1 VASENKRH
9 VSKFLSIK
17 LSFLNDFLKTLPKN
31 VRKQLNCGA
40 EIAIIGADI
49 FLLRKRC
56 VMRNV
61 PNILSACRIVM
72 LAPLVLLILLNRPVA
87 YAFATALFLLV
98 AITDTVDGRLA
109 RRYNLV
115 STLGV
120 FLDLTADKMLV
131 TGLLIAM
138 VEVHL
143 VPAWIVVI
151 IVSREFLVTGMRSLA
166 ASAGKVIPAGP
177 LGKQKTFLTLLATG
191 GILLGQAFSPAP
203 LTLFPPHF
211 IPWSQLNVGAVLL
224 FASDVLMILAMIW
237 TVLSA
242 AEYMRGAAFLFR
254 PVEKVAPKS

>member
-1 VASENKRH
+1 
-9 VSKFLSIK
+9 
-17 LSFLNDFLKTLPKN
+17 
-31 VRKQLNCGA
+31 
-40 EIAIIGADI
+40 
-49 FLLRKRC
+49 
-56 VMRNV
+56 
-61 PNILSACRIVM
+61 M
-72 LAPLVLLILLNRPVA
+72 LAPLVLLILLNQPVT
-87 YAFATALFLLV
+87 YAIATVLFLLV
-98 AITDTVDGRLA
+98 AITDTLDGRLA

-131 TGLLIAM
+131 AGLLIAL

-143 VPAWIVVI
+143 LPSWLVII

-177 LGKQKTFLTLLATG
+177 LGKQKTFLTLLGTG
-191 GILLGQAFSPAP
+191 GILLAEAFSPAP

-224 FASDVLMILAMIW
+224 FAADVLMILALIW

-242 AEYMRGAAFLFR
+242 VEYMRGAAFLFR
-254 PVEKVAPKS
+254 PVAKPEQKS